1 MSNIKKPRAAP
12 SAAVRPGPNTV
23 VDPIMGLHYQLVAY
37 ICGAA
42 SIVPAPFDGSATFT
56 TIMQQRPDGCR
67 YAIARQ
73 YALRAVKQP
82 DGMVKAVADTEP
94 SGSYVVW
101 DLHDEDLVRGRRTG
115 QGGLISPPAPVL
127 IGETEDGTVMK
138 TMMLFDR

>member
-1 MSNIKKPRAAP
+1 MSQIKSKPAP
-12 SAAVRPGPNTV
+12 DTV
-23 VDPIMGLHYQLVAY
+23 VNAIDPVLGLHYQLVAY

-42 SIVPAPFDGSATFT
+42 CIVPPTFEGAATFT

-67 YAIARQ
+67 YAVGRR
-73 YALRAVKQP
+73 YALRQRKRP
-82 DGMVKAVADTEP
+82 DGLIEAVADTEP

-101 DLHDEDLVRGRRTG
+101 DLLDEDLVRGLRTG
-115 QGGLISPPAPVL
+115 QGGLISPPRPVL